1 VHEKGRLRNSTEE
14 ATATELRALVEQS
27 APATVAPPGLARLVL
42 DRTKRR
48 RRTRISRAA
57 TALGAATVAG
67 VVAAASL
74 TGSGDYRDWT
84 QPSGAMEPTVGISQ
98 VVTLNKTLA
107 PQRGDVVALKADDG
121 TGRAFEMLSR
131 VIGLPGDTVECPAT
145 ADGSCEAVIV
155 SGDRLNEP
163 WILTPTPPFP
173 RTAVPEGRM
182 FLLGDARDA
191 ARDSRYIGPQRLDA
205 VIGVAVARA
214 TGSGPRQRIPGTPEH
229 DIPER
234 GDPVD
239 PTDPVAPSS

>member
-1 VHEKGRLRNSTEE
+1 MNSTEE
-14 ATATELRALVEQS
+14 ATSAELRALVDQA
-27 APATVAPPGLARLVL
+27 APATTPPPGLARLVL
-42 DRTKRR
+42 DRKRR
-48 RRTRISRAA
+48 QRRTRVNRAA

-67 VVAAASL
+67 ILAAASL

-145 ADGSCEAVIV
+145 TDGSCEAVIV
-155 SGDRLNEP
+155 SGERLDEP
-163 WILTPTPPFP
+163 WILAPTAPFP
-173 RTAVPEGRM
+173 RTAVPEGRV

-205 VIGVAVARA
+205 VFGVAVARA
-214 TGSGPRQRIPGTPEH
+214 TGSGPRQRIPGAPVHE
-229 DIPER
+229 IPER

-239 PTDPVAPSS
+239 PADPVPPSS